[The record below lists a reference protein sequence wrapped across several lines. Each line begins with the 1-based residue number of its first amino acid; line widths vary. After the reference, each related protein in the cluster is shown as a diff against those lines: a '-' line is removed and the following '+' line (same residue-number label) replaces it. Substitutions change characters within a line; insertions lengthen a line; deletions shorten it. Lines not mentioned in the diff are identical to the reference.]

1 MGLMSHLGYQ
11 RLGQLGSVSSGGV
24 APPGEATVWP
34 AVADWAALSTVGTP
48 GRGGDQVFVSD
59 LGTPGSVGLA
69 RWEGANTPPEWVL
82 ERALFATFAD
92 MQLFGETIAAG
103 AIAGVGSGSEPSLMR
118 YTYDATQWV
127 RNASDQ
133 PVVWS
138 SSDLDAIGNV
148 DPSGIGVTLP
158 GDVLRL
164 TMASGI
170 GVYRL
175 VRFTTAGGSN
185 LNADVWVPAH
195 WAETGTLKLW
205 AQLVGDEPNR
215 NNTGYTDSTAGGSS
229 SIVGDVSSS
238 GYTRLTSVGGGTN
251 AQLIV
256 TGLSLGQTQQV
267 YLRAQMRG
275 TASGA
280 NAAAGPYAADGTNIS
295 YPQMVNSTVFQFH
308 EINGADLNNTTLR
321 SNGSVLPTT
330 VNPGDMIEMLDEG
343 RAVVS
348 TIYRN
353 GAMYHTAKRNQAA
366 LGSSVTAWASASG
379 GVLDVRNAVVIT
391 RTP

>member
-1 MGLMSHLGYQ
+1 MGGIGLAYRGGILSQ
-11 RLGQLGSVSSGGV
+11 ASGGG
-24 APPGEATVWP
+24 APPGDATVWP

-48 GRGGDQVFVSD
+48 RRVGDRVPVSSIGPGNAFGIAQWTGSSWD
-59 LGTPGSVGLA
+59 LVYA
-69 RWEGANTPPEWVL
+69 MFDA
-82 ERALFATFAD
+82 FAD
-92 MQLFGETIAAG
+92 LDDFSESIQTG
-103 AIAGVGSGSEPSLMR
+103 AIAGVGTGSEPSLMR
-118 YTYDATQWV
+118 YTYDGAAWV
-127 RNASDQ
+127 RNASDR

-175 VRFTTAGGSN
+175 VRFTTAGGSV
-185 LNADVWVPAH
+185 LDADVWVPAH

-205 AQLVGDEPNR
+205 AQLVGDEGSR
-215 NNTGYTDSTAGGSS
+215 TGTGYTDSTAGGSS
-229 SIVGDVSSS
+229 SIAGNVSSS

-267 YLRAQMRG
+267 YFRARMRG

-280 NAAAGPYAADGTNIS
+280 NAAAGPYGADGANVS
-295 YPQMVNSTVFQFH
+295 YPQMYNSTAFQFH
-308 EINGADLNNTTLR
+308 ETNGADLNNTTLR
-321 SNGSVLPTT
+321 SGGSVLPTT
-330 VNPGDMIEMLDEG
+330 SNPGDMIEMLDEG

-348 TIYRN
+348 TITRN

-366 LGSSVTAWASASG
+366 LVSSVSAWAAASG
-379 GVLDVRNAVVIT
+379 GVLDVRHAVVIT
-391 RTP
+391 RAP